1 MLCQLVFALAVSCK
15 KEDEGRREEEE
26 KKRVESNRWR
36 WEWWG
41 GLRVSRGMTVTAGS
55 DAMVG

>member
-26 KKRVESNRWR
+26 KKRVKSSRWG

-41 GLRVSRGMTVTAGS
+41 GLRASRGMTVTAGS